1 MNNKAKLSQC
11 LSDGRDGSVSVR
23 CFSTEGTQN
32 IHRSCNNRSSIGRNN
47 TAWLT
52 IDHASIARE
61 TTTAKDGSHHALTDV
76 ERPSPPHGQ
85 DAQTRANHSIGANFI
100 TIKVTDADA
109 ICTNR
114 R

>member
-1 MNNKAKLSQC
+1 MF

-23 CFSTEGTQN
+23 NFSTEGGQT
-32 IHRSCNNRSSIGRNN
+32 IHMPCNNRSSSGRNN

-52 IDHASIARE
+52 IDNAIIARE

-85 DAQTRANHSIGANFI
+85 EAQTRANTSIGANFI
-100 TIKVTDADA
+100 TIKVADADVT
-109 ICTNR
+109 CTNR